1 MACGITS
8 DYIYQRLKSTGKE
21 SKEGLDLACALLND
35 DDKPGEAE
43 AGQDQKE
50 EVKGGAD
57 GR

>member
-21 SKEGLDLACALLND
+21 SEEGFDLACALLED
-35 DDKPGEAE
+35 EDKPGEAG
-43 AGQDQKE
+43 AGQDQQE
-50 EVKGGAD
+50 EVKGGLD